1 MVDMGI
7 VHGSK
12 EAAQPLVVGKTTVYV
27 HTNIQ
32 KVEGKDER
40 GEDIQDMYSYHE
52 IQYGKD
58 EYIKL
63 QSEKQDQLEE
73 DINTTQLAL
82 MELYESMGE

>member
-1 MVDMGI
+1 MFDMGI

-12 EAAQPLVVGKTTVYV
+12 EAAQPLVIGKTTVYV

-32 KVEGKDER
+32 KVEGKDEHS
-40 GEDIQDMYSYHE
+40 EEIQDMYSYHE